1 MQALMLIAC
10 VIAAFLNIVPYLI
23 LGESSIV
30 TYHDQLDGELIT
42 YILNAKHLFD
52 GLDTYPE
59 LMNGILKN
67 GLMSP
72 APFFIL
78 IFRIFKPFGAFV
90 ICMFV
95 VKLTSMTGMYLLLN
109 ELTGKRLISFILA
122 GHFTLFPFYTAY
134 GLCIPGLPW
143 LYYSLIALKKKNAR
157 IWPFVYA
164 VIYAGCSSLSLVGYT
179 VLIGIFV
186 VFIIDLIKKNAPTKD
201 LTFGAV
207 LMLTYALTNLSLVA
221 QALGIKDG
229 FTSHK
234 SEIVRTA
241 SGFWGEFATLLTDGA
256 NYAKGYQKY
265 YWFVIAL
272 ASEENGLKLLN
283 EQRIESEDS
292 WFGLWVYEIE

>member
-72 APFFIL
+72 APFLIL
-78 IFRIFKPFGAFV
+78 IFRLFKPFNAFV
-90 ICMFV
+90 ICMLM

-122 GHFTLFPFYTAY
+122 GLFTSFR
-134 GLCIPGLPW
+134 LCT
-143 LYYSLIALKKKNAR
+143 SLILKKT
-157 IWPFVYA
+157 
-164 VIYAGCSSLSLVGYT
+164 G
-179 VLIGIFV
+179 
-186 VFIIDLIKKNAPTKD
+186 
-201 LTFGAV
+201 
-207 LMLTYALTNLSLVA
+207 
-221 QALGIKDG
+221 
-229 FTSHK
+229 
-234 SEIVRTA
+234 
-241 SGFWGEFATLLTDGA
+241 
-256 NYAKGYQKY
+256 
-265 YWFVIAL
+265 
-272 ASEENGLKLLN
+272 
-283 EQRIESEDS
+283 
-292 WFGLWVYEIE
+292 